1 MIIVITGPTG
11 VGKTK
16 LSIELA
22 KRLNGEIINADSTQV
37 YRNLDI
43 ATAKIK
49 PSEMDGIPHHLFD
62 IKDITEKYTIYDYQ
76 NDSRLI
82 IDNILKKN
90 KTPILVGG
98 SGLYI
103 KSSLY
108 DYQFEDENFNDFN
121 ELSNEQIYD
130 QLIKLDHKIDIHINN
145 RKRLIRALN
154 YCLSTNKKF
163 SEKEKDNPLLY
174 NVLFVGLT
182 TKRDVL
188 YDRINK
194 RVDQMI
200 EDGLVQEAKKIYDS
214 QVRTKAVLTPI
225 GYKELFPFFDG
236 VESLENCINE
246 IKKRSRHYAKK
257 QYTWFNN
264 QMNIKWFEVNFDDF
278 NDTINK
284 VLNFIKSGE

>member
-22 KRLNGEIINADSTQV
+22 KKLNGEIINADSTQV

-182 TKRDVL
+182 TKRDIL

-200 EDGLVQEAKKIYDS
+200 KDGLTLEAREVYDS
-214 QVRTKAVLTPI
+214 QIRTKAVLTPI

>member
-22 KRLNGEIINADSTQV
+22 KKLNGEIINADSTQV
-37 YRNLDI
+37 YKSLDI

-49 PSEMDGIPHHLFD
+49 PSEMGGIPHHLFD
-62 IKDITEKYTIYDYQ
+62 IKNITEKYTIYDYQ
-76 NDSRLI
+76 KDSRLI

-163 SEKEKDNPLLY
+163 SEKEKDNHLLY
-174 NVLFVGLT
+174 NTVFIGLT

-188 YDRINK
+188 YERINK

-236 VESLENCINE
+236 IESLDNCINE
-246 IKKRSRHYAKK
+246 IKKSSRHYAKK

-264 QMNIKWFEVNFDDF
+264 QMDIKWFEVNFDDF

-284 VLNFIKSGE
+284 VLNFIKNIE

>member
-22 KRLNGEIINADSTQV
+22 KKLNGEIINADSTQV